1 MEHHPEVGG
10 CGCSGGGET
19 ADFNVVFLHPSHVF
33 DIEQMAFV
41 EVQQYKMFL
50 VCPPQ
55 IPLLEECH
63 KLLAILCKHLSI
75 NLYPDSVAFMVYPEG
90 AASLHW
96 SFTHAAL
103 KRTMGGTTM
112 PPALMYVTTVLV
124 SPFSPDTV
132 WKARSPLTPI
142 TFCDFGTSCKP
153 LSSMFQMLL
162 GWNSIFH
169 FLTHCTKSSKNFS
182 IWTGFVPIA
191 RTAEIF

>member
-1 MEHHPEVGG
+1 MEHHPVVGG
-10 CGCSGGGET
+10 CECSGGGKQQT
-19 ADFNVVFLHPSHVF
+19 SMLFSSIHLMYLTLNKWLLWRSSSTRCFWSALHKFLSLRN
-33 DIEQMAFV
+33 ATNCLS
-41 EVQQYKMFL
+41 YSANTS
-50 VCPPQ
+50 
-55 IPLLEECH
+55 PLM
-63 KLLAILCKHLSI
+63 
-75 NLYPDSVAFMVYPEG
+75 YPDSVAFMVYPEG

-132 WKARSPLTPI
+132 WKAHSPLTPI

-169 FLTHCTKSSKNFS
+169 FLTHCT
-182 IWTGFVPIA
+182 
-191 RTAEIF
+191 